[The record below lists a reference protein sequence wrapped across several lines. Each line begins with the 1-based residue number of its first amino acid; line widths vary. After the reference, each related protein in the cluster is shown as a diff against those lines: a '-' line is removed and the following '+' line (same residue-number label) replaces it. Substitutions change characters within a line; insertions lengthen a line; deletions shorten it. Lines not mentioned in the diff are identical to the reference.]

1 MSLDD
6 FDIKVEERSEP
17 SILEMDFERFYHN
30 VLPHLT
36 GQQAVTL
43 VTRVHTLELVPIA
56 DRDVTYGAEYDMTSE
71 VEGLIQSVRA
81 MRSSVMTEDGRMRTD
96 VTPREMKDV
105 VTATSS
111 LMNLLMKSH
120 EKLMDFDRQRA
131 LEQATIDTIREMG
144 GEEIVSQFVEN
155 MAARLEAG

>member
-1 MSLDD
+1 MSLDG
-6 FDIKVEERSEP
+6 FDIQAEEKAEP
-17 SILEMDFERFYHN
+17 TQLEMDFERFYHN
-30 VLPHLT
+30 VLPHLS
-36 GQQAVTL
+36 GPQATML
-43 VTRVHTLELVPIA
+43 VARVHTLELVPVA

-81 MRSSVMTEDGRMRTD
+81 MRGSVMTEDGRMRTD

-131 LEQATIDTIREMG
+131 LEQATIEILREMG
-144 GEEIVSQFVEN
+144 GEEIVTKFVEN
-155 MAARLEAG
+155 MEARLEAE

>member
-6 FDIKVEERSEP
+6 FDVQAEVKEEP
-17 SILEMDFERFYHN
+17 TLLEADFERFYHN

-36 GQQAVTL
+36 GPQAVL
-43 VTRVHTLELVPIA
+43 LLTRVNTLELVPIA

-81 MRSSVMTEDGRMRTD
+81 MRNSVMTEDGRMRTD

-120 EKLMDFDRQRA
+120 EKLMDFDRHRA
-131 LEQATIDTIREMG
+131 LEQATIDILRGMG
-144 GEEIVSQFVEN
+144 GEEIVTKFVEN
-155 MAARLEAG
+155 MEARLEAG

>member
-36 GQQAVTL
+36 GPQAVTL